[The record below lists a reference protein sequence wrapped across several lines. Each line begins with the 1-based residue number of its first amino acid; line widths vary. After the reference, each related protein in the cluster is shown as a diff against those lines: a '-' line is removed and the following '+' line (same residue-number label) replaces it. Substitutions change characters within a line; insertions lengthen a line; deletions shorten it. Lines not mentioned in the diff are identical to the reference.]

1 MTDFLSNNKFFN
13 RSRLYNGKYET
24 KYKVGKYKVKDREML
39 SFTKNVHYLL
49 KGKINLVDCL
59 EIVSINYEGIF
70 REKIRQT
77 KKLIEKGTPLNKA
90 FEKIEKDREFLEL
103 IKIGEQTGNLETV
116 FKNLYEKY
124 EFRNK
129 IKKDIMSLS
138 IYPLTVIIT
147 ALIIVVILLKFVV
160 PKFVLIY
167 SDTGQQLPVMTKTII
182 GISAVFDKYGL
193 FLLILLIFLI
203 WFATYLKKKNKE
215 KFEKIFLNTFII
227 GKLYKDMCILNFTR
241 NMYSLTSADIPFLQ
255 SLKMCIN
262 SNSGLMN
269 NEIRKV
275 IIKIEKGEN
284 IKKSFH
290 NLKFF
295 NKEYITFLNIGE
307 KTGVISDVFFNL
319 YEIYYEKVRSKI
331 QLFLKIFE
339 PLSIIFIAMIIGI
352 IMLSVMLPIFKMGE
366 AL

>member
-24 KYKVGKYKVKDREML
+24 KYKVGKYKIKDREML

-49 KGKINLVDCL
+49 KGKINLVNCL

-182 GISAVFDKYGL
+182 GISAVLDKYGL

-203 WFATYLKKKNKE
+203 WFATYLKKKNEE

-227 GKLYKDMCILNFTR
+227 TYLLIASNIFNEKMKGLAPVTYRNQSLLIQFFKSYIIL
-241 NMYSLTSADIPFLQ
+241 LIQLADI
-255 SLKMCIN
+255 
-262 SNSGLMN
+262 
-269 NEIRKV
+269 
-275 IIKIEKGEN
+275 
-284 IKKSFH
+284 
-290 NLKFF
+290 
-295 NKEYITFLNIGE
+295 
-307 KTGVISDVFFNL
+307 
-319 YEIYYEKVRSKI
+319 
-331 QLFLKIFE
+331 
-339 PLSIIFIAMIIGI
+339 
-352 IMLSVMLPIFKMGE
+352 
-366 AL
+366 